1 MNTNY
6 EILMKDLITHLFPPK
21 VFRRHKRYLQ
31 RRLYK
36 TWNTKNRYF
45 ICHIDE
51 MVEYL
56 EKFRPFGAGKRLLD
70 DNVIE
75 LVEFSL
81 PKEWQKQLII
91 QVFDSASQGLTELVK
106 F

>member
-1 MNTNY
+1 
-6 EILMKDLITHLFPPK
+6 
-21 VFRRHKRYLQ
+21 
-31 RRLYK
+31 
-36 TWNTKNRYF
+36 
-45 ICHIDE
+45 

-106 F
+106 FWEHLETAEGFFHTQGEGNYQNKIRWTAPISHSGT